1 MGAVVYLV
9 KNKLVCSKLN
19 KEFQLQLDPPG
30 TEILDGAII
39 DSFSDAVPGS
49 VLSKKS
55 S

>member
-19 KEFQLQLDPPG
+19 EEFQLQLDPPG

-39 DSFSDAVPGS
+39 ESFSAVVPGS
-49 VLSKKS
+49 VLSTLS